1 MDKSQGYLL
10 VVGDIPD
17 ILNLLDTTLKFKGYR
32 VVTARDGQEALDII
46 QREPPALIVTDI
58 LMPKIDGFNL
68 VHKLRIDPETR
79 KIPVIFLSAT
89 YVAPEDKA
97 FAVDIGVTHFIE
109 KPVDLDEFLP
119 LVAQLLEQG
128 VPATH
133 EPLTDPNFYVGYR
146 RRLEAKLD
154 QKMKQ
159 ITRAEG
165 LLGSLP
171 EEEKAAFLASLEK
184 AIEERDEIQRLLDQI
199 TRTMRQRHGAGD
211 S

>member
-10 VVGDIPD
+10 VVEDIPD

-46 QREPPALIVTDI
+46 RREPPALIVTDI

-128 VPATH
+128 VPAAH

-199 TRTMRQRHGAGD
+199 TRTMRQRHGTGD

>member
-10 VVGDIPD
+10 VVEDIPD

>member
-1 MDKSQGYLL
+1 MDKSQDYLL
-10 VVGDIPD
+10 VVEDIPD

-46 QREPPALIVTDI
+46 QKEHPALIITDI

-68 VHKLRIDPETR
+68 VHTLRINPETR

-97 FAVDIGVTHFIE
+97 FAVDIGVTHFLE
-109 KPVDLDEFLP
+109 KPVDLEDFLP
-119 LVAQLLEQG
+119 LVASLLEEG
-128 VPATH
+128 IPATQ

-146 RRLEAKLD
+146 RRLEAKLE

-159 ITRAEG
+159 IARAEG
-165 LLGSLP
+165 LLETLS
-171 EEEKAAFLASLEK
+171 EEEKPAFLASHERSI
-184 AIEERDEIQRLLDQI
+184 AERDEIQRLLDQI
-199 TRTMRQRHGAGD
+199 IDTMKRRYG
-211 S
+211 

>member
-10 VVGDIPD
+10 VVEDIPD

-184 AIEERDEIQRLLDQI
+184 AIEERDEIRRLLDQI

-211 S
+211 F